1 MARVR
6 VILAVLLTVAL
17 LVACSPGNNP
27 PADDQPADGEP
38 AEGPCRFVSSQEL
51 SRLTGLSAGEPF
63 MMGSDQCV
71 FDFAENPTLQITVI
85 RLDGATYG
93 PMCPSCT
100 DPVEGLGRE
109 AAWSD
114 LSEQLDVLMDGRMVV
129 VYVAFG
135 GPDLDS
141 KALAIRIFKFVERR
155 T

>member
-1 MARVR
+1 MVGVR
-6 VILAVLLTVAL
+6 GFLAMLIAVAL
-17 LVACSPGNNP
+17 LVACSPGNDEPTKDGPTN
-27 PADDQPADGEP
+27 GEP
-38 AEGPCRFVSSQEL
+38 AEGPCRFISAQEL
-51 SRLTGLSAGEPF
+51 STLTGLSAGEPF
-63 MMGSDQCV
+63 MMGSEQCA
-71 FDFAENPTLQITVI
+71 FGFAEAPLLQITVI

-100 DPVEGLGRE
+100 DPVQGLGRQ

-141 KALAIRIFKFVERR
+141 KALAIRIFKFVEPR